1 VVRLVTLGKQMIHS
15 LRIALSGIAFI
26 ALTGCF
32 TFPAPG
38 GALRGL
44 SLAQEVCAECH
55 AVEKGQSPSPNG
67 DAPTFEDVANNPG
80 MTPLALQMLLQAPHR
95 TMPNIL
101 FERTEIMDVS
111 AYILSL
117 E

>member
-1 VVRLVTLGKQMIHS
+1 MIYP

-26 ALTGCF
+26 ALAGCF

-38 GALRGL
+38 GELRGL

-67 DAPTFEDVANNPG
+67 DAPTFEDVANNPE

-95 TMPNIL
+95 TMPNIQ